1 MQRSTAAGQQNP
13 SGQQGPL
20 EPLSFLLV
28 LTMLTIV
35 IPGYHFNILLV
46 SLLYSR
52 AILIYGSQSCQEE
65 ESVLSQ
71 DELLYTP
78 GIEKRLRG

>member
-1 MQRSTAAGQQNP
+1 MQRPAAAGQQNP
-13 SGQQGPL
+13 SGQHGHL
-20 EPLSFLLV
+20 EILSVLLV
-28 LTMLTIV
+28 LTMLTIA
-35 IPGYHFNILLV
+35 IPGYHFNSLLV
-46 SLLYSR
+46 SLLDSW

>member
-1 MQRSTAAGQQNP
+1 MQRPTAVGQQNH
-13 SGQQGPL
+13 SGQQGHL
-20 EPLSFLLV
+20 ETLSFLLV
-28 LTMLTIV
+28 LTMLTIA

-46 SLLYSR
+46 SLLYYQ
-52 AILIYGSQSCQEE
+52 AILIYGGQSCQEE

-78 GIEKRLRG
+78 GIEKWLRG

>member
-1 MQRSTAAGQQNP
+1 MQRPTVAGQQNHN
-13 SGQQGPL
+13 GQQGHL
-20 EPLSFLLV
+20 ETLFFLLV
-28 LTMLTIV
+28 LTMLTIA

-46 SLLYSR
+46 SLLYYQ
-52 AILIYGSQSCQEE
+52 AILIYGGQSCQEE

-78 GIEKRLRG
+78 GIEKWLRG